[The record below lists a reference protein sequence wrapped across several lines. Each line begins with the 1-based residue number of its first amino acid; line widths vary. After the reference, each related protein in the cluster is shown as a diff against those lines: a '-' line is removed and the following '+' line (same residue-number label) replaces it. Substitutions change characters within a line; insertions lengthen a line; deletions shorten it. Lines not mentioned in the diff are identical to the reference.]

1 MKRVAIL
8 SAVLLATGAAFAAGQ
23 LTSEQVDQKRAELA
37 EAKTPWKRASL
48 NAEISVRGGSAPESF
63 AEIEKKCIEVCKA
76 ENLQDAYGKL
86 KACQIVFFHYP
97 EFAVDGYKSA
107 KIQKNIF
114 WWRFVLNKKS
124 PLILSDEQ
132 RFTDL
137 AECMLSGCEKD
148 PKNVQRVIGEMLSY
162 TSAVDDAKAKKTLT
176 DLNRYFSA
184 KLALD
189 KAAWEPVVA
198 QIRTVLATY

>member
-1 MKRVAIL
+1 M
-8 SAVLLATGAAFAAGQ
+8 
-23 LTSEQVDQKRAELA
+23 
-37 EAKTPWKRASL
+37 
-48 NAEISVRGGSAPESF
+48 
-63 AEIEKKCIEVCKA
+63 
-76 ENLQDAYGKL
+76 
-86 KACQIVFFHYP
+86 
-97 EFAVDGYKSA
+97 
-107 KIQKNIF
+107 
-114 WWRFVLNKKS
+114 
-124 PLILSDEQ
+124 SDEQ

-148 PKNVQRVIGEMLSY
+148 PKNIQKVIGEMLCY
-162 TSAVDDAKAKKTLT
+162 TSAVDDAAAKKVLT